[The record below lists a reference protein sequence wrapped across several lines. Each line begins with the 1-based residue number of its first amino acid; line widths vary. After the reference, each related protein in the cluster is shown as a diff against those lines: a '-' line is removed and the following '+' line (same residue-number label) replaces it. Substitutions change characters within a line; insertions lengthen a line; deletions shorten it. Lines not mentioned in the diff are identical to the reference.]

1 MDYVE
6 HILLN
11 DDFGEAYD
19 SFAKYVSPDF
29 ADRFAKLY
37 YAKKSYIINY
47 PTSSEKLSA
56 HHYFWQYDSIS
67 EIRIKPI
74 GFPYDHS
81 LYNVIDDQ
89 TCTNYILALLSD
101 RQDYYETVSS
111 LEFREQTKEVV

>member
-1 MDYVE
+1 MKFVKHNE
-6 HILLN
+6 LVN
-11 DDFGEAYD
+11 DFEIAYR
-19 SFAKYVSPDF
+19 SFKKYVSQAF
-29 ADRFAKLY
+29 ADKFAKQY
-37 YAKKSYIINY
+37 STVYNQVGTC
-47 PTSSEKLSA
+47 PTLSIKLSA

-111 LEFREQTKEVV
+111 LEYREQTKEVA